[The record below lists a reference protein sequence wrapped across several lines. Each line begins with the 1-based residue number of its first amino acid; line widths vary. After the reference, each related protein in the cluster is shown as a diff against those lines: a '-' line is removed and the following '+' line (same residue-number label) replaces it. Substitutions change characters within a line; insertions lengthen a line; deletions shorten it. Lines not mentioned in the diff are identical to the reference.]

1 MVKNLPAMQET
12 WVQSLGQEDPLEKR
26 TNTHS
31 SVLAWEIPWYQE
43 PGRLQVT
50 VLQESDTTERL
61 SLFPYRVKRLF
72 LFAQEFWDILDFQVP
87 SLTQVGT
94 SVFTQYIRVPLY
106 QGPVAEPLI
115 GSAHCL
121 LRLPQAI
128 NFLLLYQRRYSFK
141 LQRGFLVLHAS
152 CDLYAHGFE
161 FLSSPV
167 FVLWDQKKKLE
178 SFSISKHCCSH
189 IHKMRQLTDF
199 PPAPLCPLSVTMLI
213 MMMSPF
219 ARGYPSPTHPLCKKH
234 IPCSSNV

>member
-1 MVKNLPAMQET
+1 M
-12 WVQSLGQEDPLEKR
+12 
-26 TNTHS
+26 
-31 SVLAWEIPWYQE
+31 
-43 PGRLQVT
+43 
-50 VLQESDTTERL
+50 
-61 SLFPYRVKRLF
+61 
-72 LFAQEFWDILDFQVP
+72 
-87 SLTQVGT
+87 
-94 SVFTQYIRVPLY
+94 
-106 QGPVAEPLI
+106 AEPLI

-128 NFLLLYQRRYSFK
+128 NFLLLYERRYSFK

-152 CDLYAHGFE
+152 CELYAHGFE

-178 SFSISKHCCSH
+178 SSSISKHCCCH
-189 IHKMRQLTDF
+189 IHKMPQLPHF

-213 MMMSPF
+213 KMMSPF